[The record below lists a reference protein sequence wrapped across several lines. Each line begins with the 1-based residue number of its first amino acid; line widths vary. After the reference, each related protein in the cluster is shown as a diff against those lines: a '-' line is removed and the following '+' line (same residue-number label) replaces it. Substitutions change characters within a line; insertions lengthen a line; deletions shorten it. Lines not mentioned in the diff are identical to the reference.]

1 MLITTISDHFGLK
14 NTSLCLGLCNKPFS
28 SRRSLYHHRRVAKH
42 AIDGVADVGGAME
55 SASEE
60 AQDVYSSNERIRNEI
75 THEKERVIELSTSM
89 ALGRVQDAVKQ
100 AFRSVREE
108 MIPLYM
114 TTDIDHRDA
123 WERVRKTTV

>member
-1 MLITTISDHFGLK
+1 M
-14 NTSLCLGLCNKPFS
+14 
-28 SRRSLYHHRRVAKH
+28 KH
-42 AIDGVADVGGAME
+42 AIDGVADVGEAME

-100 AFRSVREE
+100 AFWSVRDE

-114 TTDIDHRDA
+114 TIDIENRDA
-123 WERVRKTTV
+123 WERVRKTTQPFENQILMTLMHDTFKVADELKRDLENL